1 MSSEDC
7 AHGVIR
13 SHCENYSC
21 RFAHNYPDYVVD
33 MEKEMAVSQ
42 ALAEAVGLVLM
53 KHNIRNE
60 EQQWQLV
67 AMLADDMQA
76 DMCGVVA

>member
-13 SHCENYSC
+13 SHCENYDC
-21 RFAHNYPDYVVD
+21 RYVVD

>member
-1 MSSEDC
+1 
-7 AHGVIR
+7 
-13 SHCENYSC
+13 
-21 RFAHNYPDYVVD
+21 
-33 MEKEMAVSQ
+33 MAVSQ

>member
-7 AHGVIR
+7 VHGVIR
-13 SHCENYSC
+13 SHCDIHTC
-21 RFAHNYPDYVVD
+21 RIVVD